1 MVPTDEWIQAAKYD
15 ETLFST
21 MNPNVLNALVE
32 RFRAL
37 DGDSDQ
43 YLRWYDALKLNHLG
57 FPSFLEMISKSDM
70 DVVSTK
76 YTCYFCFVL

>member
-1 MVPTDEWIQAAKYD
+1 MHEEIKGSTSAVNLPGMVPTDEWIQAAKYD

-43 YLRWYDALKLNHLG
+43 YLR
-57 FPSFLEMISKSDM
+57 
-70 DVVSTK
+70 
-76 YTCYFCFVL
+76 